1 MPKYHLHLRGG
12 WQDQEDTVGAE
23 LPDPFSAELVALAAA
38 KELLRTP
45 AYVDENIEHQ
55 QWFEIVDDAG
65 VLQAIVPVK
74 AAILSDVSIVASAQI
89 LQVEQV
95 PGSRG

>member
-1 MPKYHLHLRGG
+1 MPRYYLHLRGG
-12 WQDQEDTVGAE
+12 WQDQEDAIGAE
-23 LPDPFSAELVALAAA
+23 LPDAFSAELVALAAA

-45 AYVDENIEHQ
+45 AYVDENIELQ

-74 AAILSDVSIVASAQI
+74 AAIFSDVSIVASAHS

-95 PGSRG
+95 QGSRG